1 MQLSN
6 FILHKDIL
14 LIHADINGNDYV
26 FTVKWTTI
34 ENKKGGTWELK
45 SYLNNSNGKKDLTD
59 NQIEEFLERINPN
72 WDWEKDQQ
80 QILNIIKDESEN

>member
-6 FILHKDIL
+6 FILHNDIL

-26 FTVKWTTI
+26 FTVKWKTLQ
-34 ENKKGGTWELK
+34 NKKGGEWELK
-45 SYLNNSNGKKDLTD
+45 SYLNNSNGKKDLTEQQLTAFI
-59 NQIEEFLERINPN
+59 NRINPT

-80 QILNIIKDESEN
+80 QILNAIKND

>member
-34 ENKKGGTWELK
+34 ENKKGGEWELK

-59 NQIEEFLERINPN
+59 NQLEEFLERINPN

-80 QILNIIKDESEN
+80 QILNVIKDD